1 MAVGVTNQQ
10 YSRGIPKDKVLPPLT
25 SHLSFT
31 REQIFNMKTL
41 CGTDQLSS
49 TALSVVPGAQARYSV
64 QQQQLLQ
71 GFTKFTSASYLQGHL
86 NILQTS
92 LCYFSYTENS
102 PTAIQTLGTPSSNS
116 LEKLKLM
123 SV

>member
-1 MAVGVTNQQ
+1 
-10 YSRGIPKDKVLPPLT
+10 
-25 SHLSFT
+25 
-31 REQIFNMKTL
+31 MKTL

-64 QQQQLLQ
+64 QQQLLQ

-86 NILQTS
+86 NILKTS